1 MSDSLSESARQPANE
16 DTQTRRDK
24 PQTLSGI
31 EATKALNL
39 QATASVV
46 ADTNMAEVPGDTQN
60 ADLAV
65 NLARNRAR
73 SRTVGSRVGSDGAG
87 SAGGATETR
96 DVRKHSC
103 DGVVSIG
110 GGSGSSSGIGGGA
123 TMGGATGG
131 AFGSGSGIDE
141 FAGAD
146 GERRRESLN
155 YEDTSPCSHSFNK
168 AIFGRTAHTRTGV
181 GGGMTRKCVLTLDGY
196 SYVIVASTPES
207 LPKRERDDLPTVG
220 NTPSIGSTSG
230 SVAGGDRRSKADS
243 PTGSSSAGLI
253 SGGLGA
259 GGLYTSEEINSTTTS
274 TTACGASSTVE
285 SVTINGQIGRHGSLT
300 IVRRSNSRKSFIQL
314 DAQQPGILTSP
325 SPAATTPIGGPTLQ
339 QLHTQQQPF
348 AGTAPDLAAQLL
360 NSSDRKSQQ
369 TPSNFPPATST
380 DNRAVN
386 DTRRS
391 SNSERHI
398 EVEPNF
404 TANTT
409 PKNVPA
415 IGNSAQHQRNNFTAT
430 QVGATDNAAADSS
443 NSNSAASATNSTS
456 NTFNSAANSSLAT
469 ANKMQA
475 PAPGSPNAETNSAGV
490 REGAEDKCASLD
502 LATENLPAVDTP
514 DACDKAAVRLRCL
527 LHLLNTGD
535 ISNDVL
541 QRNLHYAARVLEA
554 VFLDESNQETREAG
568 DAHKCCSGSY
578 CSRRGH
584 QQHGCA
590 GEDGGG
596 GGGHSNQDNNNL
608 CNSCCSRSDDQQQQ
622 QSNAFDNQTS
632 IDSRTK
638 GVTLAPQ
645 THSGPTGP
653 PDTILEADA
662 EAEAAAETEAETE
675 TATTTTAVAPNASE
689 PAETAAHDS
698 SKPADVAA
706 DTSTTSTA
714 KVSFAESKSDKQC
727 SDGGGSQSVGSSS
740 SSSSNKATMQRQR
753 RLRTPVW
760 ARSMSSTNK
769 TRLADEDDELSEVQP
784 DAVPPEVRE
793 WLASTFTRQSATTR
807 RRTDEKP
814 KFRTVAHAI
823 RAGIFVDRIYRS
835 VSRTAL
841 MQFPPEVVQIL
852 KNLDDWSFDVFAL
865 AEAAGGQ
872 PIKYLSYDLLN
883 RYGIIHKFKIAPATL
898 EIFLNRV
905 EEGYCRYR
913 NPYHNNIHAADVTQT
928 THYVL
933 CQTGLMNW
941 LTDLEIFAT
950 LLAAL
955 IHDFEHTGTT
965 NNFHVMSG
973 SEKALLYNDRA
984 VLENHHVSAAFRL
997 LKEDDCNILVN
1008 LSREEFREFRTLII
1022 DMVLATD
1029 MSFHFQQLKNMRN
1042 LLTLNEASV
1051 DKSKAMALVL
1061 HCCDI
1066 SHPAKRWNLHH
1077 RWTMLLFEEFFRQG
1091 DLERELGLPFS
1102 PMCDRNNILFPE
1114 SQIGFI
1120 DFIVDPSLSVMSDML
1135 EYVLTPLAPM
1145 CKTSNASIDAGD
1157 APVDGAAAS
1166 PRNKTDADGSSTTS
1180 SQQEDNNAKAAGT
1193 KPKFSIR
1200 KPWLTCLNDN
1210 KKIWKEQSLKE
1221 EAARNEKAQQ
1231 KEGESEE

>member
-1 MSDSLSESARQPANE
+1 MSDSLNESARQPANE

-39 QATASVV
+39 QATASVL
-46 ADTNMAEVPGDTQN
+46 ADTNMAEVPSDTQN

-73 SRTVGSRVGSDGAG
+73 SRTVGSRIGSDGAG
-87 SAGGATETR
+87 SAGNATETR

-110 GGSGSSSGIGGGA
+110 GGSGSSSA

-141 FAGAD
+141 FSGAD

-230 SVAGGDRRSKADS
+230 SVTGERRTKADS

-259 GGLYTSEEINSTTTS
+259 GGLYTTEEINSTTTT

-325 SPAATTPIGGPTLQ
+325 STAATTPIGGPTQQ
-339 QLHTQQQPF
+339 QLHTQQQQPF
-348 AGTAPDLAAQLL
+348 AGIAPDLAAQLL

-380 DNRAVN
+380 DNRAAN

-409 PKNVPA
+409 TPKNVPA
-415 IGNSAQHQRNNFTAT
+415 IGNSAQHQRNNYTAT
-430 QVGATDNAAADSS
+430 PVGASDNAAADSS

-475 PAPGSPNAETNSAGV
+475 PAPGSPSAETNSAGV
-490 REGAEDKCASLD
+490 REAGEDKCASLD

-554 VFLDESNQETREAG
+554 VFLDESKR
-568 DAHKCCSGSY
+568 
-578 CSRRGH
+578 
-584 QQHGCA
+584 
-590 GEDGGG
+590 
-596 GGGHSNQDNNNL
+596 
-608 CNSCCSRSDDQQQQ
+608 
-622 QSNAFDNQTS
+622 
-632 IDSRTK
+632 
-638 GVTLAPQ
+638 
-645 THSGPTGP
+645 
-653 PDTILEADA
+653 
-662 EAEAAAETEAETE
+662 
-675 TATTTTAVAPNASE
+675 
-689 PAETAAHDS
+689 
-698 SKPADVAA
+698 
-706 DTSTTSTA
+706 STTSN
-714 KVSFAESKSDKQC
+714 EC
-727 SDGGGSQSVGSSS
+727 SIRGSSS
-740 SSSSNKATMQRQR
+740 KLTAQTSNAE
-753 RLRTPVW
+753 
-760 ARSMSSTNK
+760 
-769 TRLADEDDELSEVQP
+769 RLADEDDELSEVQP

-1166 PRNKTDADGSSTTS
+1166 PRNKTDGDASSTTS
-1180 SQQEDNNAKAAGT
+1180 SQQEDSNAKAAGT

>member
-46 ADTNMAEVPGDTQN
+46 ADTNMAEVPSDTQN

-73 SRTVGSRVGSDGAG
+73 SRTVGNRVGSDGAG

-325 SPAATTPIGGPTLQ
+325 SPAATTPIGGPTQQ

-348 AGTAPDLAAQLL
+348 AGIAPDLAAQLL

-380 DNRAVN
+380 DNRAAN

-443 NSNSAASATNSTS
+443 NSNNAASATNSTS

-490 REGAEDKCASLD
+490 REGGEDKCASLD

-554 VFLDESNQETREAG
+554 VFLDES
-568 DAHKCCSGSY
+568 K
-578 CSRRGH
+578 
-584 QQHGCA
+584 
-590 GEDGGG
+590 
-596 GGGHSNQDNNNL
+596 
-608 CNSCCSRSDDQQQQ
+608 
-622 QSNAFDNQTS
+622 
-632 IDSRTK
+632 
-638 GVTLAPQ
+638 
-645 THSGPTGP
+645 
-653 PDTILEADA
+653 
-662 EAEAAAETEAETE
+662 
-675 TATTTTAVAPNASE
+675 
-689 PAETAAHDS
+689 
-698 SKPADVAA
+698 
-706 DTSTTSTA
+706 
-714 KVSFAESKSDKQC
+714 
-727 SDGGGSQSVGSSS
+727 
-740 SSSSNKATMQRQR
+740 
-753 RLRTPVW
+753 
-760 ARSMSSTNK
+760 
-769 TRLADEDDELSEVQP
+769 RLADEDDELSEVQP

-1180 SQQEDNNAKAAGT
+1180 SQQDDNNAKAAGT

>member
-1 MSDSLSESARQPANE
+1 MADSPKESLRQPTNR
-16 DTQTRRDK
+16 DSQTRRDK

-39 QATASVV
+39 QATASAA
-46 ADTNMAEVPGDTQN
+46 ADKNLTEVLSDTQQ
-60 ADLAV
+60 AELAA

-73 SRTVGSRVGSDGAG
+73 SRTVGSRGIGECGSGSGGGGVGVGV
-87 SAGGATETR
+87 GGTMDAR

-110 GGSGSSSGIGGGA
+110 VGGGSHSGSGNNSIVD
-123 TMGGATGG
+123 GATG
-131 AFGSGSGIDE
+131 AKFGSGSGIDE
-141 FAGAD
+141 FAGSD
-146 GERRRESLN
+146 STRRRESLN

-168 AIFGRTAHTRTGV
+168 AIFGRTAHSRTGV

-207 LPKRERDDLPTVG
+207 IPKRERDDPPTGGSSGTVG
-220 NTPSIGSTSG
+220 GGGATPIGSTSG
-230 SVAGGDRRSKADS
+230 SLTSDRRSKSDS
-243 PTGSSSAGLI
+243 PTGSSSAALI
-253 SGGLGA
+253 GSGLGTF
-259 GGLYTSEEINSTTTS
+259 TSEEISNTTTT
-274 TTACGASSTVE
+274 TTAHTTNSGTVE

-314 DAQQPGILTSP
+314 DAQQQNILTSP
-325 SPAATTPIGGPTLQ
+325 STAATTPVGGPPHPQ
-339 QLHTQQQPF
+339 QQTQQPF
-348 AGTAPDLAAQLL
+348 TGITADLAAQLL
-360 NSSDRKSQQ
+360 CSSDKRGQQGTASSSDNRSKDNSKNSNTCDSRFEVESNVSVSPNVTTTGIASQQ
-369 TPSNFPPATST
+369 QLRHNLAAVRGVGTPSTAT
-380 DNRAVN
+380 VGF
-386 DTRRS
+386 S
-391 SNSERHI
+391 SNNNATAAINNNNSDNNASNKYSSI
-398 EVEPNF
+398 AAN
-404 TANTT
+404 TANSCITT
-409 PKNVPA
+409 SIV
-415 IGNSAQHQRNNFTAT
+415 T
-430 QVGATDNAAADSS
+430 
-443 NSNSAASATNSTS
+443 
-456 NTFNSAANSSLAT
+456 
-469 ANKMQA
+469 NKMQSS
-475 PAPGSPNAETNSAGV
+475 PPSSPNTGDIRAAMRDNGEDERALEVTAATVVADTSA
-490 REGAEDKCASLD
+490 ASLD

-527 LHLLNTGD
+527 LHLINTGE
-535 ISNDVL
+535 ISNDIL

-554 VFLDESNQETREAG
+554 VFLDES
-568 DAHKCCSGSY
+568 K
-578 CSRRGH
+578 
-584 QQHGCA
+584 
-590 GEDGGG
+590 
-596 GGGHSNQDNNNL
+596 
-608 CNSCCSRSDDQQQQ
+608 
-622 QSNAFDNQTS
+622 
-632 IDSRTK
+632 
-638 GVTLAPQ
+638 
-645 THSGPTGP
+645 
-653 PDTILEADA
+653 
-662 EAEAAAETEAETE
+662 
-675 TATTTTAVAPNASE
+675 
-689 PAETAAHDS
+689 
-698 SKPADVAA
+698 
-706 DTSTTSTA
+706 
-714 KVSFAESKSDKQC
+714 
-727 SDGGGSQSVGSSS
+727 
-740 SSSSNKATMQRQR
+740 
-753 RLRTPVW
+753 
-760 ARSMSSTNK
+760 
-769 TRLADEDDELSEVQP
+769 RLADEDDELSEVQP

-807 RRTDEKP
+807 RRNDEKP

-928 THYVL
+928 THYIL

-997 LKEDDCNILVN
+997 LKEDDCNILNN

-1145 CKTSNASIDAGD
+1145 CKTTNASIDAGD
-1157 APVDGAAAS
+1157 VPVDGASAS
-1166 PRNKTDADGSSTTS
+1166 ARSRLSSSIDEGGTS
-1180 SQQEDNNAKAAGT
+1180 TATQQEEGSGKPAGGKVT
-1193 KPKFSIR
+1193 PKFSIR

-1221 EAARNEKAQQ
+1221 EAARNEKAAQ
-1231 KEGESEE
+1231 KKDGDEEE